1 MIRVLVVE
9 DEPVAAAAHR
19 SYVDRV
25 PGFEVVAIA
34 HTAGEA
40 AAALA
45 HARVDLILLDMRLPD
60 AHGLDLLRRARARGF
75 TCDVIAVTSVR
86 DLEIVRR
93 AMAQGVTHYI
103 LKPFTFASLRAK
115 LVQFAQWRAHLAG
128 VTGGIAQTD
137 VDRLFE
143 LRRAATAP
151 SGPPKGLSDETL
163 AEVTARLREAATP
176 QSASEVGDAVGTS
189 RVTARRYLEHLVEQG
204 VATRQT
210 RHGQTG
216 RPEVLYRWV

>member
-1 MIRVLVVE
+1 MRFPTRSCLLLLAAGLCASAT
-9 DEPVAAAAHR
+9 VAATNV
-19 SYVDRV
+19 YQWKD
-25 PGFEVVAIA
+25 
-34 HTAGEA
+34 
-40 AAALA
+40 
-45 HARVDLILLDMRLPD
+45 
-60 AHGLDLLRRARARGF
+60 
-75 TCDVIAVTSVR
+75 
-86 DLEIVRR
+86 
-93 AMAQGVTHYI
+93 AQGVTHY
-103 LKPFTFASLRAK
+103 LLNPVTVASLRAK
-115 LVQFAQWRAHLAG
+115 LVQYAQWRAHLAG

-216 RPEVLYRWV
+216 RPEVLYHWA